1 MRQGKSSQK
10 DKKINYTY
18 RISSFYLFFLTREKI
33 VHDTIAVHL
42 LILLVKKDIKLTFFH
57 QNFCEDNTFKN
68 FTRWI
73 KLKPSDFV
81 QMQYAFRKLE
91 Y

>member
-42 LILLVKKDIKLTFFH
+42 LILLVKKDIKLTFFI
-57 QNFCEDNTFKN
+57 EISAK
-68 FTRWI
+68 I
-73 KLKPSDFV
+73 ILLKTLQDG
-81 QMQYAFRKLE
+81 
-91 Y
+91 